1 MRKVSVG
8 PVVVLAAVMLA
19 ACNSSPLNPDR
30 CNIRLAVVS
39 PDPATAHVGEVI
51 TLQAQLTA
59 SSFCL
64 PSDAE
69 PVNFRWTSADPTIA
83 TVDAVSGQVHAIK
96 AGTTQIALT
105 TAQTH
110 TLLTTSGVQVISP

>member
-1 MRKVSVG
+1 MFA
-8 PVVVLAAVMLA
+8 AAVTLG

-59 SSFCL
+59 SSLCL
-64 PSDAE
+64 PSDAH
-69 PVNFRWTSADPTIA
+69 PANFRWSSADPTIA
-83 TVDAVSGQVHAIK
+83 LVDAVSGQVHAIK
-96 AGTTQIALT
+96 VGTTQISLT
-105 TAQTH
+105 TATTH
-110 TLLTTSGVQVISP
+110 TLLTTSGTQVLGP